1 MTILCATHFSDAAQ
15 RATTAAAELAR
26 KLNEPLFLVHVLP
39 GDLARAFGQT
49 LQDTAT
55 SALQDEV
62 RRVEKLGARVSHQ
75 LLTGEPAEELAR
87 FAQEKGAG
95 LVVTAGPTSASP
107 FLGVGGTVD
116 RLATALSV
124 PLLVVRD
131 VEPFEAWVA
140 GTRPLKVMLGV
151 DRSQPFEAARDWLR
165 ALRRYGQVE
174 VVAGRVYWPHEEYQR
189 MGLSHAHASQ
199 DVSPELRRSL
209 ENEVRTLASPLEAQ
223 GQPPVRVRL
232 EAGVGR
238 IADHLVALAAEEKVD
253 LLVVGSHQ
261 RRAMG
266 KLWSVSHHAL
276 RLAKMSVV
284 SVPVTV
290 AARGSA
296 VPIPELR
303 SVLVATDFSDVAN
316 RAIPYAFSLLPN
328 GGTVYVVTVGEAP
341 QAQVTE
347 SERDSRQ
354 RLHQLMPRDADAH
367 GRKVQVEVLAGQD
380 VATAILQAAQRF
392 DADVICVGTH
402 GRTGLKTVL
411 MGSVAKA
418 VMSRAD
424 RPVMVVRPPEG

>member
-49 LQDTAT
+49 LHDTAT

-140 GTRPLKVMLGV
+140 GKRPLKVMLGV

-165 ALRRYGQVE
+165 GLRRYGEVE

-189 MGLSHAHASQ
+189 MGLAHPHVFQ

-209 ENEVRTLASPLEAQ
+209 EHEVRTLVSPLETQ
-223 GQPPVRVRL
+223 DQPPVRLRL

-238 IADHLVALAAEEKVD
+238 IADHLVALAADEKVD

-303 SVLVATDFSDVAN
+303 SVLVATDFSDAAN

-328 GGTVYVVTVGEAP
+328 GGSVYVVTVGEAP
-341 QAQVTE
+341 QVTE
-347 SERDSRQ
+347 SERDLRQ

-402 GRTGLKTVL
+402 GRTGLKTSL

-418 VMSRAD
+418 VMSHAD
-424 RPVMVVRPPEG
+424 RPVMVVRPFQG